1 MKITKSQLKKLIKE
15 ELANVLQERVRPP
28 AGSQE
33 ERARR
38 AQAAMGRMFTDAE
51 EEEKRER
58 EIARA
63 RRARRSAERQGATTA
78 PKERAPRRPEPVPD
92 PAQEPDPFDQL
103 ETAIEKKPD
112 HQSALLK
119 MACDPKRSDIRK
131 DFAAKAARG
140 EKDVLMLM
148 NQSKKAC
155 PDVWTAEGHKV

>member
-1 MKITKSQLKKLIKE
+1 M
-15 ELANVLQERVRPP
+15 ANVLQERVRPP

-33 ERARR
+33 ERARA
-38 AQAAMGRMFTDAE
+38 AQAEMERAWAAGE

-92 PAQEPDPFDQL
+92 PAQDPDPFGEL
-103 ETAIEKKPD
+103 ETAVEKKPD
-112 HQSALLK
+112 YGAKMIK

-148 NQSKKAC
+148 IQSKKAC
-155 PDVWTAEGHKV
+155 PDVWRKEGHKV